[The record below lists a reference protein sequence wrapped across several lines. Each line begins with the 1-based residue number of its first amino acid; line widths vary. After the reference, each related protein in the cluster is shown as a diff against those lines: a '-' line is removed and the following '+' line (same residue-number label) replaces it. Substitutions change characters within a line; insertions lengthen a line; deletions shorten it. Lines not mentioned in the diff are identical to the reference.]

1 MARGSA
7 ARIQLSFRS
16 LPFHPQAAAM
26 YRRGETTGSNPAN
39 RKAVE
44 GAWELQVKLSAA
56 EEELLFDPQTSG
68 GLLLAVPDSQAEDLV
83 RSLQAAGIGAAA
95 RIADVLPAG
104 RMAVGVG

>member
-7 ARIQLSFRS
+7 TRIHLSYRS
-16 LPFHPQAAAM
+16 LPFHPHAAAM

-44 GAWELQVKLSAA
+44 GSWESQLKLSAV

-68 GLLLAVPDSQAEDLV
+68 GLLLSVPDPQADELV
-83 RSLQAAGIGAAA
+83 RSLRAAGVGAAA
-95 RIADVLPAG
+95 RIAEVLAG
-104 RMAVGVG
+104 ARVRVSVG

>member
-1 MARGSA
+1 
-7 ARIQLSFRS
+7 
-16 LPFHPQAAAM
+16 
-26 YRRGETTGSNPAN
+26 
-39 RKAVE
+39 
-44 GAWELQVKLSAA
+44 VKLSAA

-95 RIADVLPAG
+95 LIADVLPAG